1 MTEAG
6 LSNTT
11 PTPESTPTPE
21 TSPSPKR
28 PKVLI
33 VGAGLGGVVLGA
45 LLEKAGVPYD
55 IYERAAIV
63 KPLGKMPFLH
73 SFLAE
78 RESPPPRKL
87 EKCKP
92 DWKPHFYF

>member
-6 LSNTT
+6 LPNTT
-11 PTPESTPTPE
+11 PTPETT
-21 TSPSPKR
+21 PSPKR

-45 LLEKAGVPYD
+45 FLEKAGVPYE

-73 SFLAE
+73 TFLAE
-78 RESPPPRKL
+78 RESLPPRKR
-87 EKCKP
+87 EECKT
-92 DWKPHFYF
+92 DILSFV